1 MTGQEMSARPT
12 AEAQLS
18 GDRQASQALVHG
30 GVHQVTA
37 VPITTDRDGSLI
49 NVTVHTLTGSRP
61 GPRLALFGAQ
71 HGDEWFTIK
80 VLHALFTELRT
91 WDFAGSVIIVP
102 VCSPTA
108 LGDGCRVTQVS
119 SDEPDLNRAWSSRH
133 TWLTSQ
139 IATTLSEQVV
149 AGCDVLVDLH
159 LGPWASAFGAV
170 AYGQDFTDKELV
182 RRSREMAYAFGYPA
196 VLAMNVA
203 TGFPGPGSL
212 AGHAAEARGIPSV
225 LVEIGGGG
233 FGPELEAGWSAE
245 VVNGIRNV
253 MIHLEMLAGPAP
265 ALEGQFS
272 PTRTARVNPRFG
284 GLLLPENEFDTL
296 MRPVAE
302 GEVLGRVVCPQ
313 TFVELEVLR
322 APCQGR
328 LFYMAR
334 SYLVGPG
341 EWAFGIF
348 SDE

>member
-1 MTGQEMSARPT
+1 MIGQDASAGPTDGELLSSQSAASRP
-12 AEAQLS
+12 LD
-18 GDRQASQALVHG
+18 GG
-30 GVHQVTA
+30 GVHEVTA
-37 VPITTDRDGSLI
+37 LPITTDRDGSPI
-49 NVTVHTLTGSRP
+49 SVTVHTLTGARP
-61 GPRLALFGAQ
+61 GPCLALFGAQ

-91 WDFAGSVIIVP
+91 WDFAGTVVIVP

-108 LGDGCRVTQVS
+108 LGDGIRVTQVS
-119 SDEPDLNRAWSSRH
+119 SDEPDLNRSWSSRH

-139 IATTLSEQVV
+139 IATTLSEKVV
-149 AGCDVLVDLH
+149 AGCDVLIDLH

-170 AYGQDFTDKELV
+170 AYGQDFTDKDLV

-212 AGHAAEARGIPSV
+212 AGHAAEAKGIPSV

-233 FGPELEAGWSAE
+233 FGPELEASWSAE
-245 VVNGIRNV
+245 VVSGIRNV
-253 MIHLEMLAGPAP
+253 MSYLEMLEGPVPTHA
-265 ALEGQFS
+265 EQFS

-284 GLLLPENEFDTL
+284 GLLLPENEPDTL

-322 APCQGR
+322 APCEGR

-341 EWAFGIF
+341 DWAFGIF
-348 SDE
+348 TDK